1 MTCPDLKQLYGDQY
15 RLAHDPVARTRSER
29 ADPWLVTIPC
39 RFGTIYPHGRG
50 HLAVELDYHPGK
62 ARQVAQI
69 KGVQL
74 SQDGDHEQTYVFP
87 VELFDQVAAV
97 VRPYRRRRVSPVS
110 QANLVPG
117 GLVAAP
123 V

>member
-1 MTCPDLKQLYGDQY
+1 MLCPNLKQLYGDKY
-15 RLAHDPVARTRSER
+15 RLAHDPVVRSRKEKT
-29 ADPWLVTIPC
+29 DPWLMTLPC
-39 RFGTIYPHGRG
+39 KFGTIYPHGAGR
-50 HLAVELDYHPGK
+50 LAVEIDYHLGK
-62 ARQVAQI
+62 ARQIAQI
-69 KGVQL
+69 EGVQL
-74 SQDGDHEQTYVFP
+74 AQDGDNERTYVFP
-87 VELFDQVAAV
+87 VEVFEQVAQV

>member
-1 MTCPDLKQLYGDQY
+1 M
-15 RLAHDPVARTRSER
+15 
-29 ADPWLVTIPC
+29 ADPWLMTLPC
-39 RFGTIYPHGRG
+39 RFGTIYPYGRG
-50 HLAVELDYHPGK
+50 RLAVAMDYHPGK

-69 KGVQL
+69 PGVLHAQA
-74 SQDGDHEQTYVFP
+74 GDHEQTFVFP
-87 VELFDQVAAV
+87 VQLFGQVAAV

-110 QANLVPG
+110 KANLVPG